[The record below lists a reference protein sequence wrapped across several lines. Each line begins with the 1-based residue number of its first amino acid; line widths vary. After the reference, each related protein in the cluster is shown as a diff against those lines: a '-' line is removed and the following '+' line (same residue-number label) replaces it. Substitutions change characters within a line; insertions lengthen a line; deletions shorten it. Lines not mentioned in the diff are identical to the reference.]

1 MELFTLVFPVII
13 PGVYGVMG
21 CTAMIA
27 LAASLAHPLLNLV
40 VTEYDPAFKPENIL
54 LVW

>member
-13 PGVYGVMG
+13 PGVDGVMG

-40 VTEYDPAFKPENIL
+40 VTEYDPGFKPENIL
-54 LVW
+54 LV